1 MLPLRNL
8 QIEVR
13 QRQRED
19 TARAAVEAAGTLQIR
34 PGQSTANLGIT
45 ADGKTQAQTAMAR
58 QQVLV
63 LNGRRATIALRNIMP
78 LRLMQTYVQNGVMLM
93 VPGTVLIETGTGFD
107 ATPRWDGQNLVELEL
122 TAAQGKGIYRA
133 QTSSTATLLMVPLGE
148 WITVAQ
154 SEQET
159 ASTRSG
165 LDGNAAWTVQSGTE
179 VQVRVSAP

>member
-1 MLPLRNL
+1 MNRPRCFLFWVFLALAPVLHAQTAINSGAATSSPSAMLPLRNL

-19 TARAAVEAAGTLQIR
+19 TARAAVEAA
-34 PGQSTANLGIT
+34 
-45 ADGKTQAQTAMAR
+45 
-58 QQVLV
+58 
-63 LNGRRATIALRNIMP
+63 
-78 LRLMQTYVQNGVMLM
+78 
-93 VPGTVLIETGTGFD
+93 
-107 ATPRWDGQNLVELEL
+107 
-122 TAAQGKGIYRA
+122 
-133 QTSSTATLLMVPLGE
+133 ATLLMVPLGE